1 MQSGIERPCRMR
13 STSLETLLNTL
24 GDGPP
29 APRCYAIAV
38 DVAAYLERI
47 AYRGPLEVSFETLS
61 GLHLAHLYAVPF
73 ENLDIISGRPIALG
87 DAELFDKIVV
97 RRRGGFCYELNGM
110 FGALLRE
117 LGFRVSMLSAEVAR
131 ELGGFSPEF
140 DHLALRVD
148 LDEPWLADVGF
159 GDGFRVPLAL
169 NDDTEQEQDG
179 RFYRIIPESEYRV
192 LQRRDPDGWTSQ
204 YRFTL
209 RPRALEDFAERCRFH
224 QTSPESH
231 FTRGRICTLATPEGR
246 VTLSGVRLLVTTG
259 TERTEQWLAGEAEYA
274 AVLRQTF
281 GVIE

>member
-1 MQSGIERPCRMR
+1 MDI
-13 STSLETLLNTL
+13 
-24 GDGPP
+24 
-29 APRCYAIAV
+29 
-38 DVAAYLERI
+38 AAYLERI
-47 AYRGPLEVSFETLS
+47 GYRGPLDASVETLG
-61 GLHLAHLYAVPF
+61 GLHLAHLHSVPF

-87 DAELFDKIVV
+87 NAELFDKVV
-97 RRRGGFCYELNGM
+97 TRRRGGFCYELNGI
-110 FGALLRE
+110 FSALLGE
-117 LGFRVSMLSAEVAR
+117 LGFRVTMLSAEVGR
-131 ELGGFSPEF
+131 EAGGFSPEF

-159 GDGFRVPLAL
+159 GEGFRVPLNL
-169 NDDTEQEQDG
+169 TDDAEQEQDG
-179 RFYRIIPESEYRV
+179 LLYRIVVDGEYRV
-192 LQRRDPDGWTSQ
+192 LLRRDPDGWTSQ

-246 VTLSGVRLLVTTG
+246 VTLSGLRLIATTG
-259 TERTEQWLAGEAEYA
+259 TERTERWLAGEAEYG